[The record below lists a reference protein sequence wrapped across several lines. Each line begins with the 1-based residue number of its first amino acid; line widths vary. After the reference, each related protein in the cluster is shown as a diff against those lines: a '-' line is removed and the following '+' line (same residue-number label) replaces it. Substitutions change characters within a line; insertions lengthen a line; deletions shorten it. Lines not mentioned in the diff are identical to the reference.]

1 MGLPFLAVLLLSAL
15 PQLSILAVPVSTP
28 PQDDVLVAA
37 QASPPPPSGAIKEI
51 RFVGLRRLSPETLH
65 IHTSSRVGEPLDQ
78 TTIERDIRALAVLG
92 WFDFVTA
99 EVSRMPSLA
108 SEDEGSDLR
117 LVFVVEERPF
127 LTSVQFHGSHLLSSE
142 RIMQTL
148 EAKRVK
154 LKLSAPLDRF
164 ELWRASQGIKS
175 ELEEMGHP
183 QADVRMALEEVAPA
197 TVRARFEIDDGPH
210 ISVGRVRFVGNRVF
224 SEDLLRSQMKRV
236 VPTAHFAALRDK
248 KIYTQARLQED
259 LNDVGEYYQNHGYPE
274 ARVGVPSVEVRQDIE
289 RHRFAWPHRRIVP
302 HLQISVPISEGTF
315 YKLAAIAIKV
325 HGNLPITADSDALI
339 TTSGLK
345 SGEPYS
351 QQKLEHLR
359 EALTQVQLAESFS
372 RHPASEASESL
383 KLDPEKRTVEATFSI
398 RASNPY
404 TLRRLTFSGE
414 RRFSDKYYRRHIPV
428 REGDPFDP
436 KKLELGLQ
444 RLARTG
450 YIRPLKS
457 QDVHLQFDEAHHS
470 VDASIRVTEIGEQ
483 KISLVGG
490 RSNLGNTIGIAY
502 SVFNLL
508 GGEELISSQI
518 EGGPDSLH
526 LALILTEEAILGSR
540 ASLSFTV
547 FQNVIRPRLPGAS
560 GNQHFLTSHSRGL
573 GVGLGYPVAADETLT
588 ATYAISH
595 QSTDYALA
603 LPPSLTGLVSNGVTS
618 STSSHSFGI
627 GWDGK
632 NGGHHW
638 DTNASV
644 SGGWLGG
651 DENLV
656 RFSAENERL
665 ERDPLTNGHNTWAFR
680 SYATGVS
687 TLKGNLLFQ
696 NRYFPGNEVLRGFRS
711 GEIAPYASENVTDAS
726 GKNSFQAIPAG
737 VDLVA
742 AVNTEYRV
750 PVAPRTEAVGFFDA
764 GTGWLL
770 PNWLGAGHPLLLAG
784 TNGILRASAGVE
796 LRWQAPIVEQPL
808 RLDFAANPLRLV
820 KSFVLPDGSHFRA
833 PDRQWAWGWGLGA
846 LF

>member
-1 MGLPFLAVLLLSAL
+1 
-15 PQLSILAVPVSTP
+15 
-28 PQDDVLVAA
+28 
-37 QASPPPPSGAIKEI
+37 
-51 RFVGLRRLSPETLH
+51 
-65 IHTSSRVGEPLDQ
+65 
-78 TTIERDIRALAVLG
+78 
-92 WFDFVTA
+92 
-99 EVSRMPSLA
+99 
-108 SEDEGSDLR
+108 
-117 LVFVVEERPF
+117 
-127 LTSVQFHGSHLLSSE
+127 
-142 RIMQTL
+142 
-148 EAKRVK
+148 
-154 LKLSAPLDRF
+154 
-164 ELWRASQGIKS
+164 
-175 ELEEMGHP
+175 LEEMGHP
-183 QADVRMALEEVAPA
+183 QADVRIALEEVAA
-197 TVRARFEIDDGPH
+197 GAVRAHFKIEDGPH
-210 ISVGRVRFVGNRVF
+210 ISVGRVSFVGNRVF

-248 KIYTQARLQED
+248 NIYTQARLQED
-259 LNDVGEYYQNHGYPE
+259 LSGVGEYFQNHGYPE

-289 RHRFAWPHRRIVP
+289 RRRFAWPHRRIVP

-315 YKLAAIAIKV
+315 YKLAAIEV
-325 HGNLPITADSDALI
+325 HGDLPITARGDGLI

-359 EALTQVQLAESFS
+359 EALSQPLAAESFS
-372 RHPASEASESL
+372 RHPASAASENL
-383 KLDPEKRTVEATFSI
+383 KFDPEKRTVDATFSI

-404 TLRRLTFSGE
+404 TLRRLTFTGE
-414 RRFSDKYYRRHIPV
+414 RRFSDRYYRRHIPV
-428 REGDPFDP
+428 REGEPFDP

-526 LALILTEEAILGSR
+526 LALILTEQAILGSR

-547 FQNVIRPRLPGAS
+547 FQNVIRPRLPGAP

-573 GVGLGYPVAADETLT
+573 GVGLGYPVATDETLT
-588 ATYAISH
+588 ATYAVSH
-595 QSTDYALA
+595 QSTDYELA
-603 LPPSLTGLVSNGVTS
+603 LPSSLTGSVSNGVSS
-618 STSSHSFGI
+618 STSNHSFGLD
-627 GWDGK
+627 WNGK
-632 NGGHHW
+632 NDGQHW
-638 DTNASV
+638 DTSASV

-696 NRYFPGNEVLRGFRS
+696 NRYFAGNEVLRGFRS

-726 GKNSFQAIPAG
+726 GKNSFRAIPAG
-737 VDLVA
+737 TDLLAV
-742 AVNTEYRV
+742 VNTEYRA
-750 PVAPRTEAVGFFDA
+750 PVAPRTEAVGFLDT

-770 PNWLGAGHPLLLAG
+770 PNWLGASHPILLAG

-808 RLDFAANPLRLV
+808 RLDFAVNPLRLV

>member
-15 PQLSILAVPVSTP
+15 PQLSILPYSVSTP
-28 PQDDVLVAA
+28 PQDGVSLAA
-37 QASPPPPSGAIKEI
+37 QAPPPPPSGAIKEI

-65 IHTSSRVGEPLDQ
+65 LHTSSRVGEPLDQ
-78 TTIERDIRALAVLG
+78 ATIERDIRALAVLG

-99 EVSRMPSLA
+99 EVSLIPSLA
-108 SEDEGSDLR
+108 SEVKDSDLR

-142 RIMQTL
+142 QIMQTL
-148 EAKRVK
+148 EAKK
-154 LKLSAPLDRF
+154 IKWKLSAPLDRF
-164 ELWRASQGIKS
+164 QLWRASRAIKS

-183 QADVRMALEEVAPA
+183 QADVRLALEEVAPA
-197 TVRARFEIDDGPH
+197 SVRARFEIEDGPH
-210 ISVGRVRFVGNRVF
+210 ISVGRVTFVGNRVF

-236 VPTAHFAALRDK
+236 VPNAYFAALRDK
-248 KIYTQARLQED
+248 NIYTQARLQED
-259 LNDVGEYYQNHGYPE
+259 LNGVAEYYQNHGYPE
-274 ARVGVPSVEVRQDIE
+274 ARAGVPSVEVRRDRE
-289 RHRFAWPHRRIVP
+289 RHLFAWPHHRIIP
-302 HLQISVPISEGTF
+302 HLQISIPISEGTF
-315 YKLAAIAIKV
+315 YKLAAIEV
-325 HGNLPITADSDALI
+325 HGDLPITTPSETLI
-339 TTSGLK
+339 TASGIK

-359 EALTQVQLAESFS
+359 EALTQLQLGESFS
-372 RHPASEASESL
+372 RRPASEASESL
-383 KLDPEKRTVEATFSI
+383 KFDPEKRTVDATFSI
-398 RASNPY
+398 HASNPY

-414 RRFSDKYYRRHIPV
+414 RRFSDRYYRRHIPV
-428 REGDPFDP
+428 REGEPFDP
-436 KKLELGLQ
+436 KKVELGLL

-450 YIRPLKS
+450 YIRPLKPT
-457 QDVHLQFDEAHHS
+457 DVHLQFDEACHT
-470 VDASIRVTEIGEQ
+470 VDASIRVTEIGKQ

-502 SVFNLL
+502 SIFNLL

-547 FQNVIRPRLPGAS
+547 FQNVLRPRLPGAS

-595 QSTDYALA
+595 QSTAYALA
-603 LPPSLTGLVSNGVTS
+603 LPPSLTGLISTGVGS
-618 STSSHSFGI
+618 STSNHSFGLDW
-627 GWDGK
+627 GGG
-632 NGGHHW
+632 NGGQHW
-638 DTNASV
+638 DASASV

-680 SYATGVS
+680 SYVAGVS
-687 TLKGNLLFQ
+687 TLIGNLLFQ
-696 NRYFPGNEVLRGFRS
+696 NRYFAGNEVLRGFRS
-711 GEIAPYASENVTDAS
+711 GEISPYVSANLTEAT

-737 VDLVA
+737 ADLLA

-750 PVAPRTEAVGFFDA
+750 PVAPRTEAVGFFDT
-764 GTGWLL
+764 GTGRLL
-770 PNWLGAGHPLLLAG
+770 PNWLGASHPILLAG

-808 RLDFAANPLRLV
+808 RLDFAVNPLRLAR
-820 KSFVLPDGSHFRA
+820 SFVMPDGSYFRA